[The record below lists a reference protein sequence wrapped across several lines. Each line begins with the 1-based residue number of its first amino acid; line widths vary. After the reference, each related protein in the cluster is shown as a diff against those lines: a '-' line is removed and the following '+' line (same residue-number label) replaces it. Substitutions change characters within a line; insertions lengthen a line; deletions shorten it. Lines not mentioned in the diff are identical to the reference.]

1 MKQNLSKNCEIKKKE
16 REKLHR
22 ENGGMEN
29 DKMGPRN
36 QGAAIDPQPILLNT
50 KAMN

>member
-1 MKQNLSKNCEIKKKE
+1 
-16 REKLHR
+16 
-22 ENGGMEN
+22 MEN

-50 KAMN
+50 KAMNQE